1 MSFNEDLAGKN
12 GVEKLN
18 ISGNKWAWVLPEKD
32 SWREMVAYAHNKN
45 WVWIHPDY
53 KNGQDNKKKNK
64 KR

>member
-1 MSFNEDLAGKN
+1 MSFNEDLANEN

-18 ISGNKWAWVLPEKD
+18 VSGAKWAWVLPEKD
-32 SWREMVAYAHNKN
+32 RYRKMVAYAHNKK